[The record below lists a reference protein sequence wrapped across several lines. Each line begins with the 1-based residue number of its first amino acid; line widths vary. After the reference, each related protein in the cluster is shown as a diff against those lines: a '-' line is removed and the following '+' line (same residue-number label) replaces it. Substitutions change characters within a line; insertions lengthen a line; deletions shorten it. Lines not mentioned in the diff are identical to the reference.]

1 MLYQGSECG
10 RIKRNLKAALLQF
23 EDIQRTNTI
32 DVSQQ
37 IEQVMKEEEIKR

>member
-23 EDIQRTNTI
+23 EDIQRANTI

-37 IEQVMKEEEIKR
+37 IEQIMKEEEIKR

>member
-10 RIKRNLKAALLQF
+10 RIKKNLKAALLQF

-37 IEQVMKEEEIKR
+37 IEQIMKEEEIKR

>member
-37 IEQVMKEEEIKR
+37 IEQIMKEEEIKK